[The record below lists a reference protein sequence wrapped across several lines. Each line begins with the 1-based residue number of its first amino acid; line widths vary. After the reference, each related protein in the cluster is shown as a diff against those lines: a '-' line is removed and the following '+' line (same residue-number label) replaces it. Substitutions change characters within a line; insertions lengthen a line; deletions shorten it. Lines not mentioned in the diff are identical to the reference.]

1 MKKMWST
8 VQARK
13 CVERARNGNVDFVKA
28 MVQWAPNPNPVDTLG
43 QIILETNLWGLGQVG
58 DKRGLTPLH
67 VAAFHGHLEVCRLI
81 MEACQDKN
89 PGEGWGSGWTPLH
102 GAAENGHLEVCS
114 LIIDAIDNKNPPAL
128 NGYTP
133 LHSAAQE
140 GHLEVV
146 RLIVEN
152 ITDKSPVN
160 DDGETPLD
168 LASNEE
174 VRRLL
179 E

>member
-13 CVERARNGNVDFVKA
+13 CVEMARNGNVDFVKA
-28 MVQWAPNPNPVDTLG
+28 MVQWAHNPNPVDTFG
-43 QIILETNLWGLGQVG
+43 QIRLGFDWIV
-58 DKRGLTPLH
+58 GLTPLH
-67 VAAFHGHLEVCRLI
+67 AAAHQGHLEVCRLI

-89 PGEGWGSGWTPLH
+89 PAADDGSTPLH
-102 GAAENGHLEVCS
+102 VAAHQGHLEVCS
-114 LIIDAIDNKNPPAL
+114 LIIDAIDNKNPADAYG
-128 NGYTP
+128 NTP
-133 LHSAAQE
+133 LHAAARS